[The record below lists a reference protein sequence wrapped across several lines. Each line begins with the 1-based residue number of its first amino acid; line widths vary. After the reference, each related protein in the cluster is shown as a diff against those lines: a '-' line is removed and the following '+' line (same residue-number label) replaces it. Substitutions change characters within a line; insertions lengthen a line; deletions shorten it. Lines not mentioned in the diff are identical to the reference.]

1 MNAKNAVAFSNLLCY
16 NKNNKISY
24 VCKRRR
30 IVKTITSVELA
41 KLAGVSQSTV
51 SRCLNDSPLVSEETK
66 ARVKKIAAE
75 YSFQFNTNAR
85 GLKTNRTGV
94 VGYIFSEDFTG
105 FANHYIQSDLYY
117 RIRMQLLREN
127 LDVVPVFD
135 DRTQE
140 DQSAV
145 EKSISNRRFDALI
158 FNRPQVNDRVRNLLQ
173 ETRIPYIFIYDT
185 NEVSEEPFMI
195 APHHTEI
202 GRLAGDAF
210 CRAGYERFVELTGPS
225 QRIDVVHKHTG
236 FTEAL
241 RRHGFGL
248 PPSHILCADYHLEQA
263 TEQTLAHIELFQS
276 GTACFAQNDLMALG
290 VIEALRQKQLRVPED
305 VAIIGA
311 DNIAM
316 GTWFHPQLTT
326 VAVDYD
332 RIIELTVDWVLAMTE
347 GRSLA
352 TYRYLLDSELVIRD
366 TFVPPSQSG
375 SIK

>member
-1 MNAKNAVAFSNLLCY
+1 M
-16 NKNNKISY
+16 
-24 VCKRRR
+24 
-30 IVKTITSVELA
+30 KTITSVELA

-51 SRCLNDSPLVSEETK
+51 SRCLNDSPLVSDETK

-135 DRTQE
+135 DQTHE
-140 DQSAV
+140 DQSTV

-173 ETRIPYIFIYDT
+173 ETNIPYIFIYDT
-185 NEVSEEPFMI
+185 NETSDEPFMI

-202 GRLAGDAF
+202 GRVAGNAF
-210 CRAGYERFVELTGPS
+210 CGAGYRRFVELTGPT
-225 QRIDVVHKHTG
+225 QRIDVIHKHTG

-241 RRHGFGL
+241 HRHGFDL
-248 PPSHILCADYHLEQA
+248 PPSHVLCADYHLEQA
-263 TEQTLAHIELFQS
+263 TEQTLAHIALFQP

-290 VIEALRQKQLRVPED
+290 VIEGLRQKQLRVPED

-311 DNIAM
+311 DNITM
-316 GTWFHPQLTT
+316 GTWFHPHLTT
-326 VAVDYD
+326 VAIDYG
-332 RIIELTVDWVLAMTE
+332 RIIQLTVDWVLAITE
-347 GRSLA
+347 GSPPQ
-352 TYRYLLDSELVIRD
+352 TYRYLLDSELVMRD
-366 TFVPPSQSG
+366 TFVPPNEHR
-375 SIK
+375 SI